1 MYKRLNGFV
10 IFFLLISL
18 AFSALQSCK
27 SRSGG
32 RTGSRGDGNN
42 DGVVRGI
49 KYTAPGS
56 MNQPDNLVY
65 VPTGSFVVNPQNG
78 TSGRTN
84 GIEQSITVNGFW
96 IDAYEVTNS
105 QYHQFVN
112 WVRDSIAAFELN
124 YYKVSKDGD
133 TTIDWGKARKINYQ
147 DEKIQERLSRLFL
160 PEEERFMNRVE
171 LDPKAL
177 VYRMSGYDFEAAVR
191 NPGMNRNNFFYTYDI
206 PVYPD
211 TLVWVKDFAYSSN
224 ENMVKNYFS
233 HPAYMHYPVVG
244 VSQRMAMAYA
254 HWRTRYMNEF
264 LTKKKL
270 VGAEYRLPTEAEWQ
284 LAAAGGHKSYLY
296 PWGNYLKN
304 DKDCMMANFK
314 NGRGDYAEDGALY
327 PARVDSYFPND
338 YGIYNI
344 VGNVAEWT
352 VSNYIDDPNAFQH
365 DFNPEINLKPTP
377 SSARQHKRK
386 VTRGGSWKDPASMI
400 QLNSRAYDYMDSAR
414 SYIGFRCVID
424 LPPGVKIN

>member
-1 MYKRLNGFV
+1 MNKRLSV
-10 IFFLLISL
+10 HAFLLVFWATFTICSTG
-18 AFSALQSCK
+18 CK
-27 SRSGG
+27 SMKG
-32 RTGSRGDGNN
+32 RTGKGDGNN

-49 KYTAPGS
+49 KYTAPES

-65 VPTGSFVVNPQNG
+65 VPTGSFTVQQSNNSNG
-78 TSGRTN
+78 TFVPSERN
-84 GIEQSITVNGFW
+84 VTVNGFW

-124 YYKVSKDGD
+124 YYKVSKNGD
-133 TTIDWGKARKINYQ
+133 TTIDWGKARKINYE
-147 DEKIQERLSRLFL
+147 DPKIQERLTRLFL
-160 PEEERFMNRVE
+160 PEEERFMGKPEINPKSLIYRV
-171 LDPKAL
+171 K
-177 VYRMSGYDFEAAVR
+177 GYDFEAAVR
-191 NPGMNRNNFFYTYDI
+191 NPGVNRNEFFYTYDI
-206 PVYPD
+206 PIYPD

-244 VSQRMAMAYA
+244 VSQRQAMAYA
-254 HWRTRYMNEF
+254 QWRTNFMNEY
-264 LTKKKL
+264 LNRKKL
-270 VGAEYRLPTEAEWQ
+270 IGASYRLPTEAEWQ
-284 LAAAGGHKSYLY
+284 LAASGGHKNFVY

-304 DKDCMMANFK
+304 DKNCMMANFK
-314 NGRGDYAEDGALY
+314 NGQGDYAEDGALY

-344 VGNVAEWT
+344 VGNVSEWT
-352 VSNYIDDPNAFQH
+352 ISNYVDDPNAFQH

-377 SSARQHKRK
+377 SSARQNKRK
-386 VTRGGSWKDPASMI
+386 VVRGGSWKDPASMI

-424 LPPGVKIN
+424 LPPGAKL